1 MFNSTHTVNLQIGDG
16 SGATPILVRPA
27 NKDDVEQIAKLNR
40 TTDRFQMST
49 YTKVASPE
57 ELQYW
62 VIDPRSIFI
71 VASVAK
77 NVIGYAHGVC
87 VSPKWF
93 FFDAIVIDP
102 SSQRCGLGNHLY
114 ETLRKECRKLGIEL
128 IQGLVKDD
136 HDRALEYW
144 IARGFEVGCNCI
156 WVEDWVEDE

>member
-1 MFNSTHTVNLQIGDG
+1 VFRSAHTVELHVGDS
-16 SGATPILVRPA
+16 SGATLVFVRSA
-27 NKDDVEQIAKLNR
+27 KEDDVIQIVEINR

-49 YTKVASPE
+49 YTKAASPE

-62 VIDPRSIFI
+62 VGDPRSIFI
-71 VASVAK
+71 VAAVEK
-77 NVIGYAHGVC
+77 KILGYAHGVC
-87 VSPKWF
+87 ISPKWF

-114 ETLRKECRKLGIEL
+114 ETLRKECRELGIEL

-136 HDRALEYW
+136 HDRALDYW